1 MVNTAFKLTTNA
13 FMLIEYIN
21 RSYLS
26 RADDNQDSSMN
37 NKYFWGGGGGWL
49 LTVGPVEVSKC
60 CFLNLPVY
68 LGSELDLWGGWR
80 NEWGL

>member
-37 NKYFWGGGGGWL
+37 NKYFGGGLGVGGLVVDSWAC
-49 LTVGPVEVSKC
+49 GSKK
-60 CFLNLPVY
+60 
-68 LGSELDLWGGWR
+68 
-80 NEWGL
+80 

>member
-26 RADDNQDSSMN
+26 RADDNQTQV
-37 NKYFWGGGGGWL
+37 WGGG

-60 CFLNLPVY
+60 CFLNLPEY

>member
-37 NKYFWGGGGGWL
+37 NKYFGGVGGGGIG
-49 LTVGPVEVSKC
+49 
-60 CFLNLPVY
+60 Y
-68 LGSELDLWGGWR
+68 
-80 NEWGL
+80 

>member
-37 NKYFWGGGGGWL
+37 NKYFFWGGGLVVDSWGCG
-49 LTVGPVEVSKC
+49 SK
-60 CFLNLPVY
+60 
-68 LGSELDLWGGWR
+68 
-80 NEWGL
+80 